1 MTTVLTRTNQIFAR
15 EGFSIVVKRKK
26 TGKRIKLGKNGVLG
40 PYRFNRKLKNSAT
53 VAEWRSARFEDTYP
67 SYTCDVLKADGK
79 KASGQTLLETV
90 RATY

>member
-15 EGFSIVVKRKK
+15 EGFSIIVKNKK
-26 TGKRIKLGKNGVLG
+26 NGKRIKLGRNGILR
-40 PYRFNRKLKNSAT
+40 PYPYGRKLKNSAT

-67 SYTCDVLKADGK
+67 GYTCDVLKADGK
-79 KASGQTLLETV
+79 KASGQTLLVTL